1 MSGKTAAPSCVL
13 LFGGA
18 FDPPHNGHVRLLQN
32 AIAAVRP
39 DLVLVMPTGTSPH
52 KAASLTPARL
62 RKKMCR
68 CFLQVAPCVRISGYE
83 IAQKGK
89 NYTIDTVR
97 WLRRQYPGAE
107 LVLTMGSDMLL
118 HFDIWRDWQQL
129 LQLVTIC
136 AQIRDDEDT
145 APLQQKADELQAMG
159 GKVLLCAPLPVE
171 LSSTQVRQAVA
182 DGANAAAY
190 VPAVAASVIQ
200 KYDLYRRLPSPCVL
214 AKAVKAQLGKE
225 RWHHTLGVV
234 RAARTLAR
242 RWGADVQA
250 ATTAALLHDFL
261 KESSKSHML
270 QIFAD
275 NAIIK
280 NNSPLAGLIPDDIAD
295 RAPIIWHGYAA
306 AIVVCSRFGIRRR
319 DILSAIACHTC
330 GKAGMSTLDKVIYLA
345 DMISAERD
353 FPGVDTL
360 RKLCRGDADTA
371 MCHALRH
378 TIEHVQSQGR
388 AVDPDS
394 LAALQDL
401 SPRK

>member
-1 MSGKTAAPSCVL
+1 MPAKTNAPGSVL

-18 FDPPHNGHVRLLQN
+18 FDPPHLGHVRLLQN
-32 AIAAVRP
+32 AIAAADP

-52 KAASLTPARL
+52 KASSLTPARL
-62 RKKMCR
+62 RRRMCR
-68 CFLQVAPCVRISGYE
+68 CFLPVDKRVRISRYE

-89 NYTIDTVR
+89 NYTVDTVA
-97 WLRRQYPGAE
+97 WLQKKYPGARII
-107 LVLTMGSDMLL
+107 LTMGSDMLL
-118 HFDIWRDWQQL
+118 HFDAWRSWQQL
-129 LQLVTIC
+129 LAQVTIC
-136 AQIRDDEDT
+136 AQTRDDEDT
-145 APLQQKADELQAMG
+145 AALRQKAQELRAMG
-159 GKVLLCAPLPVE
+159 GKVLLCPPLPVE
-171 LSSTQVRQAVA
+171 LSSTQVRSAIA
-182 DGANAAAY
+182 DGAGPALY
-190 VPAVAASVIQ
+190 VPAAAAAVIQ
-200 KYDLYRRLPSPCVL
+200 KHGLYRRLPSAITL
-214 AKAVKAQLGKE
+214 ARAVRANLGRQ
-225 RWHHTLGVV
+225 RWRHTLGVV

-250 ATTAALLHDFL
+250 ATIAALLHDYL
-261 KESSKSHML
+261 KEYSQAQLL

-275 NAIIK
+275 NAII
-280 NNSPLAGLIPDDIAD
+280 SGSPPLAGLIPADITA
-295 RAPIIWHGYAA
+295 RAPIVWHGFAA
-306 AIVVCSRFGIRRR
+306 AIVACTRFGIRRR

-360 RKLCRGDADTA
+360 RQLCKGQPDAA

-378 TIEHVQSQGR
+378 TIDHVKSKGR

-401 SPRK
+401 D